1 MLRFGYEPA
10 KIYRIA
16 VNAFEG
22 QYDKEVILKRVDDTH
37 VMVYCKNPIKSI
49 TSGQAAVFYL
59 GEECLG
65 GGTICKV
72 YRNGKLL
79 KC

>member
-1 MLRFGYEPA
+1 MDNP
-10 KIYRIA
+10 
-16 VNAFEG
+16 
-22 QYDKEVILKRVDDTH
+22 VILSKLDDNKIL
-37 VMVYCKNPIKSI
+37 VKCKEPIKSI

-59 GEECLG
+59 GEQCLG